1 MIQRPPRSTR
11 TATLFPYTTLFR
23 SFRGTRSRDI
33 RAPNIVELDSPSK
46 QKGTTITDP
55 TLNNA
60 AFVINTFE
68 QGNPA
73 LKPEIA
79 DTITLGLV
87 YRPTASSGLRASV
100 DGYDIKIKD
109 AIILPGAQEVDRKS
123 VVSGMSVTVR
133 VDLGGHGINKK
144 KQN

>member
-1 MIQRPPRSTR
+1 MAYDLRISDWSSDVCSSDLLNGAYRYPDYSTSGGVS
-11 TATLFPYTTLFR
+11 TWKVGLVWDLTSQFR
-23 SFRGTRSRDI
+23 FRGTRSRDI

-79 DTITLGLV
+79 DTITLEIG
-87 YRPTASSGLRASV
+87 RAHV
-100 DGYDIKIKD
+100 
-109 AIILPGAQEVDRKS
+109 
-123 VVSGMSVTVR
+123 
-133 VDLGGHGINKK
+133 
-144 KQN
+144 